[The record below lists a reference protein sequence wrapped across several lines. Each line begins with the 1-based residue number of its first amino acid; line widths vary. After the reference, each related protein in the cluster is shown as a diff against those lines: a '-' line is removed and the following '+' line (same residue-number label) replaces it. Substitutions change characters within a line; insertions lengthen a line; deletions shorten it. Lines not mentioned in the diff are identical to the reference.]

1 MGDRL
6 AGLVERVRHQVLE
19 RDLSAAPWM
28 ERAPLLPLRI
38 GVLAASNMGR
48 HQLPI
53 RAAALTYVSLFSVVP
68 TLAVAFTIFRAFGGL
83 EWAQNEIMPRLM
95 LYLAAGSQAV
105 VEAQI
110 ESFIDNIHGGAIG
123 GLGVVLLLGSAIFL
137 VAGVEDAFN
146 RIWESP
152 RSRSPIRRVMMYWTI
167 LTVPPLLL
175 VGGLRLPGLLQRTA
189 VVQWAIDH
197 SPALTVLIALVLP
210 LLLIWLGFTLLY
222 VFVPNTR
229 VSPLAAGFGAVVG
242 GTLWWTAVRYA
253 YAGVAAMGATYS
265 KIYGSLSALPIFLF
279 WLFVTWLIVLVGA
292 EIAAAAQH
300 VPLTPARTTN
310 RPVSQAT
317 RELLAMRVMTA
328 VARRFRDGAPPL
340 LADELPAEVHAPAF
354 LTAEAIQHLCDAELL
369 AEVGESRRLLPQ
381 RDPTGLSPTDLLQA
395 LRHSGDDAIWDGDDP
410 TTVALARWQAAA
422 DGAAARANPVAS
434 VLDLAPAGS

>member
-1 MGDRL
+1 
-6 AGLVERVRHQVLE
+6 VRHQVLE
-19 RDLSAAPWM
+19 RDLSSAPWL
-28 ERAPLLPLRI
+28 ERALLLPLRI
-38 GVLAASNMGR
+38 GALAANNMGR
-48 HQLPI
+48 HQLPT
-53 RAAALTYVSLFSVVP
+53 RAAALTYVSLFCVVP
-68 TLAVAFTIFRAFGGL
+68 TLAVAFAIFRAFGGL
-83 EWAQNEIMPRLM
+83 EWARTEIMPRL
-95 LYLAAGSQAV
+95 LQYLAAGSQAV

-110 ESFIDNIHGGAIG
+110 QAFLDNIHGGALG

-137 VAGVEDAFN
+137 VVGVEDAFN

-152 RSRSPIRRVMMYWTI
+152 RSRSPIRRMTMYWTI

-175 VGGLRLPGLLQRTA
+175 VGGLRLPAVLQRTA
-189 VVQWAIDH
+189 IVQWAIDH
-197 SPALTVLIALVLP
+197 SHTLTVLIALVLP

-229 VSPLAAGFGAVVG
+229 VSPVAAGLGAFVSA
-242 GTLWWTAVRYA
+242 TLWWTALRYA
-253 YAGVAAMGATYS
+253 YAGVAAMGITYS

-279 WLFVTWLIVLVGA
+279 WLFLTWLIVLLGA

-300 VPLTPARTTN
+300 VPLTPARTTS

-328 VARRFRDGAPPL
+328 VARRFRDGAPAL

-354 LTAEAIQHLCDAELL
+354 LTNEAVQHLCDAELL
-369 AEVGESRRLLPQ
+369 AEVGETRRLLPQ
-381 RDPTGLSPTDLLQA
+381 RDPTILSPTDLLQA
-395 LRHSGDDAIWDGDDP
+395 LRHSGDEAIWDADDP
-410 TTVALARWQAAA
+410 TTKALARWQADV
-422 DGAAARANPVAS
+422 DGAADRANAVAS